1 MTPHGTFCWNELRTW
16 DAEKAK
22 SFYAQTLGWT
32 YEAMDGAGG
41 EYWIAMSGGQPVG
54 GIFQMSNGQGM
65 DDAPD
70 HWSVFIAVDET
81 GSFIARALAF
91 AVHGDGETLLDAEAD
106 LRACPAE
113 YYDLVEE
120 GARLPDPYD
129 QREIERLHAWIV
141 ARP

>member
-1 MTPHGTFCWNELRTW
+1 M
-16 DAEKAK
+16 
-22 SFYAQTLGWT
+22 
-32 YEAMDGAGG
+32 
-41 EYWIAMSGGQPVG
+41 IARVLDVG
-54 GIFQMSNGQGM
+54 PP
-65 DDAPD
+65 DDRHDLLHPLA
-70 HWSVFIAVDET
+70 VFIAVDET

-120 GARLPDPYD
+120 GTRLPDPYD